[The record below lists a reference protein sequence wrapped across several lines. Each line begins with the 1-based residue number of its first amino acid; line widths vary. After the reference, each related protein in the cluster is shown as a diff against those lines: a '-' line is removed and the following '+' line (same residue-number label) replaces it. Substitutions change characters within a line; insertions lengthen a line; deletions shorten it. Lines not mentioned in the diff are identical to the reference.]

1 MCTTD
6 VLSHHLC
13 LRLQKNEKKTC
24 KAPRASFL
32 RALIISEITNH
43 HRTEAAKETLTHD
56 VSTPMKLPTS
66 REQWKFIKNRIN
78 SNSQIEK
85 IDKLREDSHFVE
97 NDREIANVLNNC
109 FARLGLYKGKD
120 VAPNC
125 SSLTSD
131 GPEFSFRPVTR
142 KELYNVIDNLPK
154 HKSPGPGYIPAWAL
168 KDSKLS
174 IGTHLQFVVNEC
186 INKNTFPNILKTA
199 HVTPVYK
206 KGDRLEPEN
215 YRPISVTP
223 TLAKIFERLLL
234 EQLTHHLTLNGL
246 INKNQFGFQKQK
258 SCLDTII
265 SLTEKINQCVDENEI
280 VVTLFLDLAKAF
292 NSISID
298 VFMNKIKK
306 YGIEENARILL
317 NSFLCDRKQC
327 VKNGLAKSDWV
338 VINHGV
344 PQGTVLGPLIFI
356 LYVNDFSEAVSTNCD
371 VLQFADDTAILCHAK
386 NEASLQLIAEDTL
399 NKTDQYMKQNR
410 LTLNE
415 KKTELMVFRNE
426 KLSIIETVDFKGHR
440 LEASEKCRYL
450 GVIIDRELTYQN
462 QLNKVIS
469 KMASAI
475 RSLYLVRYQ
484 VPLKTRI
491 NLFKSLVLSHLY
503 FSAIFFQNLPSYSI
517 DRINKQINWGIK
529 VCFMKT
535 KYDTARDLLLE
546 TKILPAELQIT
557 RVSLNRFFNILQQT
571 RNRSNKHFR
580 FLENVPIIV
589 NKRTHNLFLEQKCKS
604 KWSNGSIVRNFIR
617 KWNTLPITIRK
628 ETSKTKFKQ
637 KVTAEMLKRHERVPI
652 DRRVA
657 GFKHIFY

>member
-1 MCTTD
+1 MYQRNEPNEMFLKFIKIFENI
-6 VLSHHLC
+6 LSCHAPLKLVESSTKKQRKQWLTKE
-13 LRLQKNEKKTC
+13 LRGLINEKHRLFNAWK
-24 KAPRASFL
+24 KNPK
-32 RALIISEITNH
+32 SEIYNIYKSL
-43 HRTEAAKETLTHD
+43 RNSVNRKLRKAADDYTKNFFQQ
-56 VSTPMKLPTS
+56 LPTS

-97 NDREIANVLNNC
+97 DDREIANVLNNC

-125 SSLTSD
+125 SSLTFG

-186 INKNTFPNILKTA
+186 VNKNTFPNILKTA

-298 VFMNKIKK
+298 VFMNKIKR
-306 YGIEENARILL
+306 YGIGENASILL

-327 VKNGLAKSDWV
+327 VKNGIAKSDWV

-356 LYVNDFSEAVSTNCD
+356 HYVNDFSEAVSMNCD

-386 NEASLQLIAEDTL
+386 NEANLQLIAEDTL

-426 KLSIIETVDFKGHR
+426 KLPIIETVDFKGHR

-491 NLFKSLVLSHLY
+491 NLFKSLVLSHLD
-503 FSAIFFQNLPSYSI
+503 FSAIFFQNLPSYAI
-517 DRINKQINWGIK
+517 DRI
-529 VCFMKT
+529 T
-535 KYDTARDLLLE
+535 
-546 TKILPAELQIT
+546 
-557 RVSLNRFFNILQQT
+557 NR
-571 RNRSNKHFR
+571 
-580 FLENVPIIV
+580 
-589 NKRTHNLFLEQKCKS
+589 
-604 KWSNGSIVRNFIR
+604 
-617 KWNTLPITIRK
+617 
-628 ETSKTKFKQ
+628 
-637 KVTAEMLKRHERVPI
+637 
-652 DRRVA
+652 
-657 GFKHIFY
+657 